1 MASPGNP
8 NQARVPFEN
17 HKFFKPS
24 PNLPSQTPTTNLSS
38 SPFTPPSYPPLPSAS
53 YPPPTGPYSYPPQTT
68 QTQFHHPQFHIPT
81 PFSQQDHILHLSN
94 LHQRSVSYPTPPLQ
108 PPPQNTNAGARLM
121 ALLSAPPSG
130 LEIGHQP
137 MLPLP
142 PIQPSSSGS
151 SEFSI
156 PPNVP
161 MLNSVPLV
169 PNVNPGLIP
178 HSVPMHML
186 SSKLPK
192 GRHLIGDRV
201 VYDIDARLEGEVQP
215 QLEVT
220 PITKYVSDPGLV
232 LGRQIAVNKTYICYG
247 LKMGAV
253 RVLNINTALR
263 SLLKGLTQR
272 VTDMAFFAEDVHLL
286 AGTSVDGR
294 VYVWKITEGP
304 DEEDKPQITGKLVVA
319 IQIVGEGESVLPRVC
334 WHCHK
339 QEVLV
344 VGIGKSVLRIDTMKA
359 GKGEVYSAEVPLKCP
374 IDHLIDGVQYVGK
387 HEGEVTDLSMCQ
399 WMTTRLVSA
408 STDGTGIKIWEDR
421 RAQPLVVLRPH
432 DGQPVN
438 SVTFLTGPHHPDH
451 IILVTAGPLNREVKV
466 WASESE
472 EGWLLPSDAESWHC
486 TQTLDLK
493 SSAESRVEEVFFNQ
507 VVALSQ
513 AGILLLANAKKNA
526 IYAVHLEYGPNP
538 SATRMDYIAEFT
550 VTMPILSFTGT
561 SDLLPHGV
569 HNVQVYC
576 VQTQAIQQYAL
587 DLSQC
592 LPPLLDDVV
601 SERLDSSVLRN
612 VTSTEGFATM
622 EPYVSKPTEIQ
633 MSSSAPKASI
643 HDTGSESALTV
654 RHPLHSP
661 SMEAATSAEFT
672 TLSMESRPTPISN
685 VSSNDDIP
693 CVASPPLPLSPR
705 VSRKLSGFRSP
716 TNGFEP
722 GLVLDDSGGDQEVSE
737 YSVDRQTDS
746 IHTNFSDVP
755 SLDDDS
761 RNNENKV
768 ARDDISSFL
777 NHPMNFKHPTHLV
790 TPSEILRAASS
801 TETALVAEQK
811 TKEEP
816 NIQDVVINSNVH
828 NVEVEVKVV
837 GETGFS
843 QKNEI
848 GSLRKTHNLVPEN
861 KVKAFCSQASDLGIE
876 MARECGA
883 LSSEM
888 YIAEESHQ
896 LNGANVSEELTQPS
910 NAEDEVHDFT
920 RDISRKNANSAM
932 PATVSQPVAQITKA
946 KKQKGKNTQGSCPSS
961 PSPSAFNSADS
972 SSEPGVSSSIPSAEA
987 GFSQIMIMQEML
999 NQVCPVIL
1007 IFLVIVSVEGL
1018 FIFFWTI
1025 DDRQITYCCHANGY
1039 GHVYV
1044 VPSASYVS
1052 YRSWMQETAT
1062 TPILT
1067 TMQKEMQKQMSVM
1080 VTVLVTKEGKRLE
1093 TALGR
1098 SMEKAVKANTDA
1110 LWAHFQEENAKQ
1122 EKLVRERT
1130 QQIASLITN
1139 CINKDLPA
1147 MVEKTVKKEL
1157 AAVGPA
1163 VARAISPAIEKTIS
1177 TAITEAFQRGVGDKA
1192 VNQLEKSVN
1201 SKLEATVARQIQA
1214 QFQTSGKQA
1223 LQDALKSSL
1232 EASVIPAFEMSCKA
1246 MFEQVDA
1253 TFQKGMIE
1261 HATVAQQ
1268 QFESTHSPLA
1278 LALRDAIN
1286 SASSVTQTLSGEL
1299 ADGQRNL
1306 VALAVAGANSKA
1318 VNPLVTQLNN
1328 GPLGGLHDKIEAPL
1342 DPTKELSRLISER
1355 KYEEAFTAA
1364 LQRSDVFIVSWL
1376 CSQVDLQGIL
1386 SMIPLPLSQGVL
1398 LSLLQ
1403 QLACDISKDSSR
1415 KLVWMTDV
1423 AVAINPADP
1432 MIAMHV
1438 RPIFEQVYKI
1448 LNHHRSLPTTSGTE
1462 ISSIRLVMHV
1472 INSMLMTCK

>member
-1 MASPGNP
+1 
-8 NQARVPFEN
+8 
-17 HKFFKPS
+17 
-24 PNLPSQTPTTNLSS
+24 
-38 SPFTPPSYPPLPSAS
+38 
-53 YPPPTGPYSYPPQTT
+53 
-68 QTQFHHPQFHIPT
+68 
-81 PFSQQDHILHLSN
+81 
-94 LHQRSVSYPTPPLQ
+94 
-108 PPPQNTNAGARLM
+108 
-121 ALLSAPPSG
+121 
-130 LEIGHQP
+130 
-137 MLPLP
+137 
-142 PIQPSSSGS
+142 
-151 SEFSI
+151 
-156 PPNVP
+156 
-161 MLNSVPLV
+161 
-169 PNVNPGLIP
+169 
-178 HSVPMHML
+178 
-186 SSKLPK
+186 
-192 GRHLIGDRV
+192 
-201 VYDIDARLEGEVQP
+201 
-215 QLEVT
+215 
-220 PITKYVSDPGLV
+220 
-232 LGRQIAVNKTYICYG
+232 
-247 LKMGAV
+247 
-253 RVLNINTALR
+253 
-263 SLLKGLTQR
+263 
-272 VTDMAFFAEDVHLL
+272 
-286 AGTSVDGR
+286 
-294 VYVWKITEGP
+294 
-304 DEEDKPQITGKLVVA
+304 
-319 IQIVGEGESVLPRVC
+319 
-334 WHCHK
+334 
-339 QEVLV
+339 
-344 VGIGKSVLRIDTMKA
+344 MKA

-408 STDGTGIKIWEDR
+408 STDGTIKIWEDR

-999 NQVCPVIL
+999 NQ
-1007 IFLVIVSVEGL
+1007 
-1018 FIFFWTI
+1018 
-1025 DDRQITYCCHANGY
+1025 
-1039 GHVYV
+1039 
-1044 VPSASYVS
+1044 
-1052 YRSWMQETAT
+1052 
-1062 TPILT
+1062 LT